1 MPPPSKGAGHGMIFP
16 RPLIRASELCSINRP
31 IMYMAELSDKIV
43 NFSRHFPGKS
53 LCPLPLFFF
62 ASYITVKYILES
74 SSDPFF
80 TLTTYRCLG
89 LDSSS

>member
-1 MPPPSKGAGHGMIFP
+1 MPPPSKGAGHSMIFP
-16 RPLIRASELCSINRP
+16 GPLIRASELCGINRP

-43 NFSRHFPGKS
+43 NFSRHFPEKS
-53 LCPLPLFFF
+53 LWPLPLCF
-62 ASYITVKYILES
+62 ASDITVKYILES
-74 SSDPFF
+74 SSDPLF